1 MSLIVA
7 FFDIMESMKRE
18 TLNKKTKIS
27 NDILFYIYSHIDV
40 DINMDELAHQFNISK
55 FYMHKMF
62 KEMFGRNIYES
73 IKSIRLQKAATL
85 LVTNKYSTIT
95 DIALLCGY
103 SSQTSFIRVF
113 KERFL
118 MTPTTWRKGGYKTYS
133 KNIIEESANA
143 RESNATFNS
152 LEPTIVKM
160 PQIEA
165 YYIRHNGYN
174 DQVRRT
180 WQKIQAWTYSKNI
193 ENYQQI
199 ALFHDNPA
207 ITPLDECQYVACIQ
221 ADNVQISENERLPK
235 FKIFGGTYAKFDIKG
250 TNGDLLKFMHWLY
263 SEWLPNSEYETT
275 TKPQYVIYQKNKYLS
290 DDNLFEL
297 SFYLSIKF

>member
-1 MSLIVA
+1 
-7 FFDIMESMKRE
+7 MKRE

-118 MTPTTWRKGGYKTYS
+118 MTPTAWRKGGYKTYS
-133 KNIIEESANA
+133 KSIIEESANA
-143 RESNATFNS
+143 RQSSATFDH
-152 LEPTIVKM
+152 LEPSIVKM

-165 YYIRHNGYN
+165 YYIRHNGYT
-174 DQVRRT
+174 DKVRQT
-180 WQKIQAWTYSKNI
+180 WQKIQAWTYNKNI

-221 ADNVQISENERLPK
+221 ADNVKISENERLPK
-235 FKIFGGTYAKFDIKG
+235 FKIFGGTYAKFDLKG

>member
-1 MSLIVA
+1 
-7 FFDIMESMKRE
+7 MKRE
-18 TLNKKTKIS
+18 TLNKKTRIS

-40 DINMDELAHQFNISK
+40 DINMDELAHEFSISK
-55 FYMHKMF
+55 FYMHRIF

-85 LVTNKYSTIT
+85 LLTNKYSTIT
-95 DIALLCGY
+95 DIASLCGY

-118 MTPTTWRKGGYKTYS
+118 MTPTKWRNGGYKVYS
-133 KNIIEESANA
+133 NTIIEESAQA
-143 RESNATFNS
+143 KQSNAKFDN
-152 LEPTIVKM
+152 LEPSIVKM

-165 YYIRHNGYN
+165 YYIRHNGNN
-174 DQVRRT
+174 DQIRQT
-180 WQKIQAWTYSKNI
+180 WQKLQSWTYSNNI
-193 ENYQQI
+193 ENYQHV

-207 ITPLDECQYVACIQ
+207 ITPLDECQYVACIKVDDTDMAQ
-221 ADNVQISENERLPK
+221 NDRLPK

-250 TNGDLLKFMHWLY
+250 RDGDFLKFMHWLY
-263 SEWLPNSEYETT
+263 SEWLPSSDYETT
-275 TKPQYVIYQKNKYLS
+275 TKPQYAIYKRNKYLS

>member
-1 MSLIVA
+1 
-7 FFDIMESMKRE
+7 MKKE
-18 TLNKKTKIS
+18 TLTKKTKLS
-27 NDILFYIYSHIDV
+27 NDLLYYIYSHIDT
-40 DINMDELAHQFNISK
+40 DINMDELAHQFEISK
-55 FYMHKMF
+55 FYMHKVF

-85 LVTNKYSTIT
+85 LITNKYSTIT
-95 DIALLCGY
+95 EIAALCGY

-118 MTPTTWRKGGYKTYS
+118 MTPTAWKRGGHKTYS
-133 KNIIEESANA
+133 KNIIDESVKTKQ
-143 RESNATFNS
+143 SNATFDQLQPS
-152 LEPTIVKM
+152 IVKM

-174 DQVRRT
+174 DQVRQT
-180 WQKIQAWTYSKNI
+180 WQKMQLWTYGNNI
-193 ENYQQI
+193 EDHQQI

-207 ITPLDECQYVACIQ
+207 ITPPDECHYVAC
-221 ADNVQISENERLPK
+221 VQVNDTKKLINERLPK
-235 FKIFGGTYAKFDIKG
+235 FKIFGGTYARFDIKG
-250 TNGDLLKFMHWLY
+250 TDGDLLKFMHWLH

-290 DDNLFEL
+290 DDNNFEL

>member
-1 MSLIVA
+1 
-7 FFDIMESMKRE
+7 MKKD
-18 TLNKKTKIS
+18 TLTKKTKLS
-27 NDILFYIYSHIDV
+27 NDLLYYIYSHIDT

-55 FYMHKMF
+55 FYMHKVF
-62 KEMFGRNIYES
+62 KEMFGINIYER

-85 LVTNKYSTIT
+85 LITNKYSTIT
-95 DIALLCGY
+95 EIASLCGY

-113 KERFL
+113 KERFHI
-118 MTPTTWRKGGYKTYS
+118 TPTEWRRGGYKTYS
-133 KNIIEESANA
+133 KNIIEESVKTKH
-143 RESNATFNS
+143 STATFDH
-152 LEPTIVKM
+152 LVPTIVKM

-174 DQVRRT
+174 DQVRQT
-180 WQKIQAWTYSKNI
+180 WQKIQAWTYSNNI
-193 ENYQQI
+193 NNYEQI

-207 ITPLDECQYVACIQ
+207 ITPPDECHYVAC
-221 ADNVQISENERLPK
+221 VQVNDAKVSVNDRLPK
-235 FKIFGGTYAKFDIKG
+235 FKIFGGTYARFDLKG
-250 TNGDLLKFMHWLY
+250 TDGDLLKFMHWLH

-290 DDNLFEL
+290 DDNNFEL